1 MKHRVALAIAI
12 AGFVFLIACGS
23 SKEVKRAREFIDARM
38 FDQAIVLLNQEIQQ
52 NPKNGEAHMLLGEC
66 YLGKGVFG
74 QAEQE
79 FNTATLLDKDLTSQ
93 VSKDCYALGKDLA
106 KGNKTNAHRALMMA
120 VKYDPSLEKDEQFY
134 FLTYVDTE
142 DDQGARTDG
151 AKKYMTLFP
160 SGANRAQAT
169 YDVAEGLLSN
179 GARDEAKSYFQ
190 QVTTQFPGTE
200 WGKKAGDALANWTET
215 KELTLSAQES
225 WLDTG
230 ITLIKGQAFTIHASG
245 QWSNGPCC
253 GSYGPNGLNRFD
265 AQAILP
271 STQVGTLL
279 GKISGSVFVIGEEYS
294 GHSPAAGKILLSMND
309 IPNEFSDNSGT
320 LSVHIEYGSH

>member
-1 MKHRVALAIAI
+1 MKHRIALAIASV
-12 AGFVFLIACGS
+12 GFLFLLSCGS

-79 FNTATLLDKDLTSQ
+79 FNTATLLDKDLASQ
-93 VSKDCYALGKDLA
+93 VSKDCFALGKDLA
-106 KGNKTNAHRALMMA
+106 KGNKANAHQALMMA
-120 VKYDPSLEKDEQFY
+120 VKYDPSLEKNEQFY
-134 FLTYVDTE
+134 FLMYVDTE
-142 DDQGARTDG
+142 DDQGTRTDG
-151 AKKYMTLFP
+151 AKKYLTLFP

-169 YDVAEGLLSN
+169 YAVAEGLLSN
-179 GARDEAKSYFQ
+179 GARDEAKNYFQ

-200 WGKKAGDALANWTET
+200 WGKKASDMLANWTET
-215 KELTLSAQES
+215 KQLTLSGQES

-230 ITLIKGQAFTIHASG
+230 ITLTKGQEFTIHASG

-253 GSYGPNGLNRFD
+253 GSYGPGGLNRFD

-279 GKISGSVFVIGEEYS
+279 GKISGTVFAVGEDYS
-294 GHSPAAGKILLSMND
+294 RHSPTAGKLLLSMND
-309 IPNEFSDNSGT
+309 IPNGFADNSGVLNVQIT
-320 LSVHIEYGSH
+320 YSAH